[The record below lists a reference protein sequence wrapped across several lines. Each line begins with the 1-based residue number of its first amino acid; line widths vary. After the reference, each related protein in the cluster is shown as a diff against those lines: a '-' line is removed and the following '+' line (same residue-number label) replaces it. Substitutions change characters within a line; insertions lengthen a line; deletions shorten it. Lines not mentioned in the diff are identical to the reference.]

1 MVGYNQLI
9 FSNAATPLGGA
20 SSILYMEIWRIYSME
35 LISGDWRGYYIYSTI
50 KIKLMVMEKVKFLY
64 WHDARK
70 PVDLKFWRGFWFTYN
85 RSFQKNLNC
94 FYSLG
99 ELPTWFLNKSMKF
112 FFCPIHSFSFFHWT
126 CLAHIR
132 AANAKNW
139 RCVFG
144 CNFGFFI
151 SRI

>member
-9 FSNAATPLGGA
+9 FSNAATPQGGA

-70 PVDLKFWRGFWFTYN
+70 PVDLKF
-85 RSFQKNLNC
+85 
-94 FYSLG
+94 
-99 ELPTWFLNKSMKF
+99 
-112 FFCPIHSFSFFHWT
+112 
-126 CLAHIR
+126 
-132 AANAKNW
+132 
-139 RCVFG
+139 
-144 CNFGFFI
+144 
-151 SRI
+151 